1 MPRLR
6 PGPAVF
12 AALLAATLALPSPA
26 DAATPEEQFQAA
38 ENTFRFQDHARA
50 VEQIRP
56 LLYPDVRLSSPELVV
71 KAHEYLAACYHWL
84 GMDKDME
91 DEFIA
96 LLTQAPGHRLDAFY
110 YPASLIAKFEAVRMR
125 LVELHVI
132 EADPAPKPP
141 ADTVKCERTESEV
154 VRRHWAPNLIPF
166 GVGQFLNG
174 RSTKGALFLTGQ
186 VATLGLNIGSWVAI
200 ETLRGGDG
208 AFTPGNAR
216 TARDLRIV
224 QYVGLGTFAALAVWG
239 IVDAFQDFVPE
250 TTSVKVVPCPP
261 APAPG
266 AGLVPGLAVCA
277 RF

>member
-1 MPRLR
+1 MPAVR
-6 PGPAVF
+6 PGPVVL
-12 AALLAATLALPSPA
+12 AALLAASLSLPAASR
-26 DAATPEEQFQAA
+26 AATPEEDFQAA
-38 ENTFRFQDHARA
+38 ENTFRFQDYARA
-50 VEQIRP
+50 VERLRP
-56 LLYPDVRLSSPELVV
+56 LLYPDVRLSQPEQVV

-84 GMDKDME
+84 GQDKDME
-91 DEFIA
+91 DESIA
-96 LLTQAPGHRLDAFY
+96 LLTLNPAHRLDAFY
-110 YPASLIAKFEAVRMR
+110 YPASLIAKFEAVRKR

-132 EADPAPKPP
+132 EADPVPKPP
-141 ADTVKCERTESEV
+141 ADTVKCERTEETV
-154 VRRHWAPNLIPF
+154 VKRHWGPNLIPF

-174 RSTKGALFLTGQ
+174 RDTKGALFLSGQ
-186 VATLGLNIGSWVAI
+186 VATLGLNIASWVAI
-200 ETLRGGDG
+200 ESLRGDDG
-208 AFTPGNAR
+208 YFTANNAR

-250 TTSVKVVPCPP
+250 TTSVKVVPCPA

>member
-1 MPRLR
+1 LPRRR
-6 PGPAVF
+6 PGTAVL
-12 AALLAATLALPSPA
+12 AGLLAAGIALSRPA
-26 DAATPEEQFQAA
+26 AAATPEDDFQAA
-38 ENTFRFQDHARA
+38 ENTFRFQDYARA
-50 VEQIRP
+50 VEQLRP
-56 LLYPDVRLSSPELVV
+56 LLYPDVRLSSPDQVV

-84 GMDKDME
+84 GQDKDME

-96 LLTQAPGHRLDAFY
+96 LLTQDAAHRLDTFY
-110 YPASLIAKFEAVRMR
+110 YPASLIAKFESVRKR
-125 LVELHVI
+125 LVDLHVI
-132 EADPAPKPP
+132 EAEPAPKAPEPP
-141 ADTVKCERTESEV
+141 RCERTEETV

-174 RSTKGALFLTGQ
+174 KSTKGALFLTGQ

-200 ETLRGGDG
+200 ESLRGGDG
-208 AFTPGNAR
+208 RYTKADAA

-250 TTSVKVVPCPP
+250 TTSVKVVPCPT